1 VSVVPGFQYDL
12 FISYAH
18 LNDAPWREGDAGW
31 VTEFVRTL
39 EAELKAKNRDFS
51 LWNDP
56 NLRTA
61 DDFND
66 AIGKAVSESAV
77 FLSVL
82 SPAYDNSRYCK
93 QEVEEFRAQRHP
105 AFGVKVGT
113 LSRMQAIVFEDLPQ
127 DRWPPEFRTTSPY
140 RFYSPGVL
148 RFYKPR
154 EPDEKHPYIQGLWKV
169 RESIWATLD
178 AMQQKYED
186 GCVNE
191 HRYDFQANQVS
202 GTATVCLAEVADD
215 LYDKRESLRTALEQL
230 KEFQVCT
237 VSEAAVPSG
246 PAVLSVH
253 LFGKLPG
260 RPVPGRGLPMPRL
273 QLQTALA
280 GNPARRPLVWLARDL
295 KLEEA
300 ETEAHKQ
307 LLQSF
312 LNHNGIELL
321 RMGFE
326 DLKDE
331 IQKRMRPR
339 TSPVMKTVR
348 RVQGDPIVHIWHGI
362 DDVTLLASLKQYLK
376 ERNCG
381 ISVFPYLSLP
391 QDKLQSKLAFCDGLI
406 VPYTSETKSWAEDV
420 VTEAFQLHRR
430 DERPIAFAPVELA
443 PSSGPEFNFEHPT
456 VFPVHST
463 PTGDFQ
469 GIDEFLARLEE

>member
-1 VSVVPGFQYDL
+1 VPAVPGFQHDL

-18 LNDAPWREGDAGW
+18 KNDKPWSEGGVGW
-31 VTEFVRTL
+31 VTEFIQTLKAEL
-39 EAELKAKNRDFS
+39 EAKEGDFS

-56 NLRTA
+56 ALRTGE
-61 DDFND
+61 DFND
-66 AIGKAVSESAV
+66 AIGKAISESAV

-82 SPAYDNSRYCK
+82 SPAYDNSWYCK
-93 QEVEEFRAQRHP
+93 KEVEEFRKLRHP
-105 AFGVKVGT
+105 AFGMKVGT

-127 DRWPPEFRTTSPY
+127 DRWPPELRTTSPY
-140 RFYSPGVL
+140 RFYSPGVV
-148 RFYKPR
+148 RIYKPK
-154 EPDEKHPYIQGLWKV
+154 EPDEKDPYIQGLWKV
-169 RESIWATLD
+169 RESILATLD
-178 AMQQKYED
+178 VMRKKYED
-186 GCVNE
+186 GTVNE

-237 VSEAAVPSG
+237 LSEAAVPSG

-260 RPVPGRGLPMPRL
+260 RPVPGEGFPTPRL
-273 QLQTALA
+273 QLQAALA

-295 KLEEA
+295 KLEEVDN
-300 ETEAHKQ
+300 EAHKQ
-307 LLQSF
+307 FLESF

-326 DLKDE
+326 DLKEE
-331 IQKRMRPR
+331 IQRRMRPR
-339 TSPVMKTVR
+339 TSPVMKPVR

-362 DDVTLLASLKQYLK
+362 DDVSPLASLKQCLK

-391 QDKLQSKLAFCDGLI
+391 KDKLQSKVAFCDGLI
-406 VPYTSETKSWAEDV
+406 VPYTTETKTWAEDV
-420 VTEAFQLHRR
+420 VTEAFQLHRC
-430 DERPIAFAPVELA
+430 DERPTAFAAVELPPPA
-443 PSSGPEFNFEHPT
+443 GTEFNFEHPK
-456 VFPVHST
+456 VFPVRGT